1 MKKQYTNYSKLKN
14 AYIIA
19 LYKRS
24 NLQYSSSMHLNT
36 KKKKKEKQKGKKQC
50 TLQNTSS
57 TREAN
62 KYKHTSQN
70 ILSKQPNTD
79 KLT

>member
-36 KKKKKEKQKGKKQC
+36 KRKKKEKQKEKKTKQC

-70 ILSKQPNTD
+70 ILSKQPNTY
-79 KLT
+79 K

>member
-36 KKKKKEKQKGKKQC
+36 KKKKNRKKKKQC

>member
-24 NLQYSSSMHLNT
+24 NLQYSSSMPLKE
-36 KKKKKEKQKGKKQC
+36 KKEKKEKQKGKKKPVHI
-50 TLQNTSS
+50 TKHI
-57 TREAN
+57 
-62 KYKHTSQN
+62 KYKGG
-70 ILSKQPNTD
+70 K
-79 KLT
+79 

>member
-36 KKKKKEKQKGKKQC
+36 KKKKNKKKKKSVHI
-50 TLQNTSS
+50 TKHI
-57 TREAN
+57 
-62 KYKHTSQN
+62 KYKGG
-70 ILSKQPNTD
+70 K
-79 KLT
+79 

>member
-1 MKKQYTNYSKLKN
+1 
-14 AYIIA
+14 
-19 LYKRS
+19 
-24 NLQYSSSMHLNT
+24 MHLNT
-36 KKKKKEKQKGKKQC
+36 KKEKQKEKKNQC
-50 TLQNTSS
+50 TLQNTLS

>member
-24 NLQYSSSMHLNT
+24 NLQYSSSMPL
-36 KKKKKEKQKGKKQC
+36 KEKKEKKRKTERKKKTSAHYKTHQV
-50 TLQNTSS
+50 QGRQINT
-57 TREAN
+57 
-62 KYKHTSQN
+62 N
-70 ILSKQPNTD
+70 ILHRTS
-79 KLT
+79 

>member
-36 KKKKKEKQKGKKQC
+36 KKEKQKEKKSVHI
-50 TLQNTSS
+50 TKHI
-57 TREAN
+57 
-62 KYKHTSQN
+62 KYKGG
-70 ILSKQPNTD
+70 K
-79 KLT
+79 